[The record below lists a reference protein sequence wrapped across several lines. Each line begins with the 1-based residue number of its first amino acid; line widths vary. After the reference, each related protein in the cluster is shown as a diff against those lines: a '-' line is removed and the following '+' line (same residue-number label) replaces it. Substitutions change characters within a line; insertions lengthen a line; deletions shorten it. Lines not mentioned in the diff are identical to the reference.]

1 MRINWELAIQISDQ
15 FELLRSRKIDCDV
28 PTFMSW
34 ELANQMSDQ
43 FESLRSRNNVK
54 KEFSSQVVTPL
65 GALSIIESNVLAHS
79 LLNVKLRKMGIL
91 GSVLCIVGSTIIVV
105 HAPSEHSVISV
116 EEIWDL
122 ATQPAFLLYTST
134 AIAVVLVLVLYY
146 EPLYGLTNMMVYIGV
161 CSINGSLTVM
171 SVKAI
176 CIAIKLT
183 LEGSS
188 QVARYQ
194 AWISVTVAVTCII
207 IQLNYL
213 NKALN
218 TFNTAVVS
226 PLYYAMFTSFTIL
239 ASATM
244 FKGWSGQSASTII
257 SIICRFMIVLSGT
270 MILHSTR
277 DPDPSPVSWWSGYP
291 FNIYYIPLVYR
302 LIEEEIVRCDNEIM
316 YMDGDELSHLC
327 MALERP

>member
-1 MRINWELAIQISDQ
+1 MVFQLWLLEPLWWIGMFTMVIGEFANFVAYIYAPAMLA
-15 FELLRSRKIDCDV
+15 
-28 PTFMSW
+28 P
-34 ELANQMSDQ
+34 
-43 FESLRSRNNVK
+43 
-54 KEFSSQVVTPL
+54 PL
-65 GALSIIESNVLAHS
+65 GTLSIIVSNVLAHS
-79 LLNVKLRKMGIL
+79 LLNEKLRKMGIL
-91 GSVLCIVGSTIIVV
+91 GSVLCIVGSIIIVV
-105 HAPSEHSVISV
+105 HAPGEHCVSSV

-161 CSINGSLTVM
+161 CLINGSLTVM

-176 CIAIKLT
+176 GIAIKLI

-194 AWISVTVAVTCII
+194 TWIFVTVAVTCII

-213 NKALN
+213 NKALD

-226 PLYYAMFTSFTIL
+226 PIYYAMFTSFTIL
-239 ASATM
+239 ASAIM

-257 SIICRFMIVLSGT
+257 SIICGFMIVLSGT

-277 DPDPSPVSWWSGYP
+277 DPDPSPVSW
-291 FNIYYIPLVYR
+291 
-302 LIEEEIVRCDNEIM
+302 
-316 YMDGDELSHLC
+316 
-327 MALERP
+327 